1 MTITTFFSKEGRFPQ
16 LYRFTLRQNAGY
28 FGLTSLLVFLLYP
41 VQYLME
47 IFKRVPEASYA
58 YLPEVPDPFSNYRL
72 YGLGRNFTEMS
83 MVLFTMLFLLLPF
96 VLALMLNSYM
106 HSKKAA
112 DVYHSL
118 PVRRETLLVINAAV
132 AMTIITVPLLI
143 SNIIVAAAATI
154 KFGGAAPVGYQLLD
168 MVCWL
173 ACAALI
179 YSITTCV
186 CVRAGSVFDTFL
198 FSGVL
203 FFTCPILL
211 ATIFVLGESFLY
223 GFFTPPFFGHLALW
237 LSPVLF
243 PIDRFSYYYN
253 NYRFGT
259 DMGDNSI
266 FSNYFPGSNIAMI
279 LYFVLAIALLLLAM
293 KLYSRRHSEMAE
305 TATSKGFLPSVILL
319 IGTVIGS
326 IYTGLLFYYTMDE
339 STFAYFLWAI
349 IGGLV
354 VFAVLA
360 VILNRGFKTLSKE
373 APKGAAMTAAAI
385 LASVIMVTGGLGYS
399 SRVPKLESLKSAET
413 NWRGFYEGM
422 GQNFYR
428 NTELTT
434 QETMNALIEY
444 QKAVIESHKE
454 NPNKGYDDFVNEN
467 KIPAYAR
474 MSLIY
479 KKNGSAM
486 YRHYNEMVSSDVL
499 EKLIPLEVDESFQ
512 RQVNPFFLL
521 EPDDIDTWIISDPF
535 GWNQQKATLS
545 PADNK
550 RLLEAVQADW
560 LAQDEAS
567 LLHPTQPV
575 LAHLAILPKRDYYDK
590 EAVITEFRSGYVSAY
605 DSEGEIYM
613 PVSGANTIA
622 VLREMR
628 LLPGEPD
635 LKECIGAAVDSSHDY
650 DVFYDDE
657 TGTAERHF
665 TIRDSL
671 VNFINQI
678 LDNGE
683 TVYQTRKEELA
694 QAQKDGNRY
703 DITTYLEDPED
714 IKALANAIVPTWR
727 ADEACVAVT
736 FYSKENNTLCRSVL
750 VPLSK
755 LPVPLQQKLEDFQ
768 F

>member
-28 FGLTSLLVFLLYP
+28 FGLASLLIFLLYP

-47 IFKRVPEASYA
+47 AFKRIPEASYA
-58 YLPEVPDPFSNYRL
+58 YLPEAPDPFSNYRL

-132 AMTIITVPLLI
+132 AMTIITVPLVV
-143 SNIIVAAAATI
+143 SNIIVAAAAAI
-154 KFGGAAPVGYQLLD
+154 KFGGAAPIGYQLLD
-168 MVCWL
+168 MLCWL

-186 CVRAGSVFDTFL
+186 CVRVGSVFDTFL

-211 ATIFVLGESFLY
+211 ATVFVLGESFLY
-223 GFFTPPFFGHLALW
+223 GFYTPPFFGHLCLW

-243 PIDRFSYYYN
+243 PIDRFGYYYDS
-253 NYRFGT
+253 YRFGT
-259 DMGDNSI
+259 GMGDNAI
-266 FSNYFPGSNIAMI
+266 FSKYFPGSNITMI
-279 LYFVLAIALLLLAM
+279 LYFVLAIVLLLFAM
-293 KLYSRRHSEMAE
+293 KLYSSRHSEMAE
-305 TATSKGFLPSVILL
+305 TSTSKGFLPSVILL

-326 IYTGLLFYYTMDE
+326 IYTGLLFYYTMNE

-360 VILNRGFKTLSKE
+360 VILNRGFKTLRKE
-373 APKGAAMTAAAI
+373 IPKGACMAAVAV

-399 SRVPKLESLKSAET
+399 SRVPKLESLKSVET
-413 NWRGFYEGM
+413 NWSGFYKGM
-422 GQNFYR
+422 GQNFSYR
-428 NTELTT
+428 SAELTT

-444 QKAVIESHKE
+444 QKAVIESHKGNPDKVYEDFASE
-454 NPNKGYDDFVNEN
+454 NQ
-467 KIPAYAR
+467 IPAYTT
-474 MSLIY
+474 MSLTY

-486 YRHYNEMVSSDVL
+486 YRHYNDMVSSGVL
-499 EKLIPLEVDESFQ
+499 EKLIPLEIDESFQ
-512 RQVNPFFLL
+512 RQVNPFFLI
-521 EPDDIDTWIISDPF
+521 EPDNIGTWVIADPL
-535 GWNQQKATLS
+535 GWNQQEVTLS
-545 PADNK
+545 AADNK

-575 LAHLAILPKRDYYDK
+575 LAHLALRLKPDYQDAAVSVTEYGPSYASVYDA
-590 EAVITEFRSGYVSAY
+590 ES
-605 DSEGEIYM
+605 EIYM

-650 DVFYDDE
+650 DIFYDDG
-657 TGTAERHF
+657 TGTSKRRF
-665 TIRDSL
+665 TVHDSL
-671 VNFINQI
+671 VTLINRTS
-678 LDNGE
+678 DNGE
-683 TVYQTRKEELA
+683 IVYQNLKKAFAQEAKE
-694 QAQKDGNRY
+694 RY
-703 DITTYLEDPED
+703 YYNMESYFEDPED
-714 IKALANAIVPTWR
+714 IKALANGIVPTWR
-727 ADEACVAVT
+727 ADEPCINVT
-736 FYSKENNTLCRSVL
+736 FFSKDHNTCRSVL